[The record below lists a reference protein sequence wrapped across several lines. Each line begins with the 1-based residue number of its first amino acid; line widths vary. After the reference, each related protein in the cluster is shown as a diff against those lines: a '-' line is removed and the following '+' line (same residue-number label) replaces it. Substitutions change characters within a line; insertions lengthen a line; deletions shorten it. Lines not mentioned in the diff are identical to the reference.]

1 MKLPVYMDYNATTP
15 VDPRVAEAMIPY
27 FCEIFGNASSSN
39 HKFGWE
45 AEEAVSKARRQV
57 AELIGARASEIIFT
71 SGSTESNN
79 ISIKGVAE
87 VYSEK
92 GNHII
97 TCTTE
102 HKAILETC
110 EYLEKYGFK
119 VTYLNTD
126 ETGIIN
132 INELKDA
139 FTDKTILVS
148 LMAGN
153 NEIGTLQPIEEI
165 GKLCKEK
172 GVIFH
177 SDATQSVGKIPLNV
191 DKTGID
197 LMSISAHKF
206 YGPKGVGA
214 LYVRSKNPRVKVTKQ
229 THGGSQEKGMRSGT
243 LNVPGIVGLGMACE
257 ICTMEIE
264 SEMKRQIKFRD
275 KMINEFLKLENVHLN
290 GHRTN
295 RLPNN
300 VNLSFAYTDGDSII
314 AGMKDIAVSTGSAC
328 TSASVSPSHVLTAI
342 GRKDE
347 PRTITA
353 VYEVCRRAADCF
365 PGQLAVG
372 VDVMVDPAGRPY
384 VLECNAWGDYLPRLL
399 SDGRDSYQS
408 QVHALFGAV
417 AEGVRC
423 R

>member
-57 AELIGARASEIIFT
+57 AELIGARASEIVFT

-110 EYLEKYGFK
+110 EYLETRGYE

-126 ETGIIN
+126 ESGLIDL
-132 INELKDA
+132 NELEA
-139 FTDKTILVS
+139 AITDKTILVS
-148 LMAGN
+148 LMSGN
-153 NEIGTLQPIEEI
+153 NEIGTIQPVEEI
-165 GKLCKEK
+165 GKICKER

-177 SDATQSVGKIPLNV
+177 SDATQSVGKIPIDV

-206 YGPKGVGA
+206 YGPKGTGA
-214 LYVRSKNPRVKVTKQ
+214 LYVRSKNPRVKLTKQ

-243 LNVPGIVGLGMACE
+243 LNVPGIVGLGKACE
-257 ICTMEIE
+257 ISKEE
-264 SEMKRQIKFRD
+264 VEKEMKRQIKFRD
-275 KMINEFLKLENVHLN
+275 KMINEFLKLENVFIN
-290 GHRTN
+290 GHKTK

-300 VNLSFAYTDGDSII
+300 VNLSFAYTDGESII
-314 AGMKDIAVSTGSAC
+314 SGMNDIAVSTGSAC
-328 TSASVSPSHVLTAI
+328 TSASLVPSHVLSAI
-342 GRKDE
+342 GRKHDLA
-347 PRTITA
+347 RSTI
-353 VYEVCRRAADCF
+353 RISF
-365 PGQLAVG
+365 
-372 VDVMVDPAGRPY
+372 GRFTT
-384 VLECNAWGDYLPRLL
+384 EEEIDYTIKRLTETVENI
-399 SDGRDSYQS
+399 RKES
-408 QVHALFGAV
+408 QIYKMAK
-417 AEGVRC
+417 EGMI
-423 R
+423 

>member
-126 ETGIIN
+126 EKGIIN

-347 PRTITA
+347 LAKSTIRISFGRFTTEE
-353 VYEVCRRAADCF
+353 EV
-365 PGQLAVG
+365 
-372 VDVMVDPAGRPY
+372 
-384 VLECNAWGDYLPRLL
+384 DYTIKRL
-399 SDGRDSYQS
+399 SETVKNIRKDSQIYLMS
-408 QVHALFGAV
+408 K
-417 AEGVRC
+417 EGLI
-423 R
+423 